1 MSNETEA
8 EIIARNVAKWR
19 KDKADRE
26 AGIKPVKKVYK
37 KGNKWH
43 KKEKTVRSQVKH
55 SGLAFDALK
64 ESLEDAIEMSKRS
77 SDGRV

>member
-26 AGIKPVKKVYK
+26 AGIKPVNKHKKK
-37 KGNKWH
+37 KKKWH
-43 KKEKTVRSQVKH
+43 NKEKTVRNKVRH
-55 SGLAFDALK
+55 DGIAFDALK
-64 ESLEDAIEMSKRS
+64 ESLEDAIEISKKLK
-77 SDGRV
+77 DGKV